1 MLQNNGNGPAGG
13 QNAHVQVLANEFASK
28 YSSKR
33 EVYQFLAGKV
43 RAYLAGYDSVSI
55 YFLRSIAI
63 GEKKC
68 KSPPVLIPRAVVIK
82 SDDIKHLFVPFY
94 AGLSIN
100 QMMNEAAKYP
110 RVADYMPD
118 GADLL
123 RMPRQWLINVAFTVC
138 GEGFERWIN
147 QQVKARNT
155 KVAESNKLMIHLD
168 PEIHRAYMES
178 TQVSSK

>member
-1 MLQNNGNGPAGG
+1 MQQHNNNGNAGG
-13 QNAHVQVLANEFASK
+13 QNQHVQVLANEFSSK

-33 EVYQFLAGKV
+33 EVYQFLAGQV

-68 KSPPVLIPRAVVIK
+68 KLSLALTFHAVVIK

-94 AGLSIN
+94 SGLSIN
-100 QMMNEAAKYP
+100 QMMVEAAKYP

-147 QQVKARNT
+147 Q
-155 KVAESNKLMIHLD
+155 
-168 PEIHRAYMES
+168 
-178 TQVSSK
+178 

>member
-1 MLQNNGNGPAGG
+1 M
-13 QNAHVQVLANEFASK
+13 
-28 YSSKR
+28 
-33 EVYQFLAGKV
+33 

-68 KSPPVLIPRAVVIK
+68 KLSRTLTFHAVVIK

-94 AGLSIN
+94 TGLSIN
-100 QMMNEAAKYP
+100 QMMVEAAKYP

-147 QQVKARNT
+147 Q
-155 KVAESNKLMIHLD
+155 
-168 PEIHRAYMES
+168 
-178 TQVSSK
+178 

>member
-1 MLQNNGNGPAGG
+1 
-13 QNAHVQVLANEFASK
+13 VLANEFSSK

-33 EVYQFLAGKV
+33 EVYQFLAGQV
-43 RAYLAGYDSVSI
+43 RAYLAGYDCVSI

-68 KSPPVLIPRAVVIK
+68 KLSLVLTFHAVVIK

-94 AGLSIN
+94 TGLSIN
-100 QMMNEAAKYP
+100 QMMVEAAKYP

-147 QQVKARNT
+147 QQVQNRNT
-155 KVAESNKLMIHLD
+155 KVADNNKLMIHLD

>member
-1 MLQNNGNGPAGG
+1 MT
-13 QNAHVQVLANEFASK
+13 
-28 YSSKR
+28 
-33 EVYQFLAGKV
+33 
-43 RAYLAGYDSVSI
+43 
-55 YFLRSIAI
+55 
-63 GEKKC
+63 
-68 KSPPVLIPRAVVIK
+68 
-82 SDDIKHLFVPFY
+82 
-94 AGLSIN
+94 
-100 QMMNEAAKYP
+100 EAAKYP

-147 QQVKARNT
+147 QQVQSRNT